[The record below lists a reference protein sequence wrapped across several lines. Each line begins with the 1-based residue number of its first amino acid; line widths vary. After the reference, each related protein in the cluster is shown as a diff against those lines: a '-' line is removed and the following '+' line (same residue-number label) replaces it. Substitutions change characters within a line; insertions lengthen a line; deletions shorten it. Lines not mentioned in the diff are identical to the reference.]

1 MVRLCTLAS
10 LFVFSSATTVST
22 HEGLNYC
29 LSQDSVSLVQAGVQI
44 HRHADGIVASLKES
58 AHEVAGN
65 VTDQVKENANSVTDK
80 YVSAVKEAM
89 GFADKELANISE
101 SVKSLLDKAIAS
113 ADKIEEVLIKTLKSQ
128 PEDCASCA
136 AMAVAED
143 GIDELLSGWS
153 SVVKQMEPLPAQIL
167 GKLDALGSQFVTD
180 LKADR
185 EYVDVAKQM
194 ANLKEL
200 PQILG
205 LIKTAFHAPANA
217 SSDAA
222 AVKLLEPI
230 HAYSKLLIKKASMAG
245 SASLVKWFESLYG
258 ALETFCDQ
266 NRCSAAQ
273 AAEVL
278 KTVTATSEKH
288 QEDGTES
295 LDDLAIDYVRNLKPR
310 MHSVETLTADKLS
323 GSENAR
329 KISFSVGALALI
341 ALAPIVA

>member
-44 HRHADGIVASLKES
+44 HRRADGIVASLKES

-65 VTDQVKENANSVTDK
+65 VTDQVKERANSVTDK

-89 GFADKELANISE
+89 GFADKELATIAE
-101 SVKSLLDKAIAS
+101 SVKSLHDKAIAS
-113 ADKIEEVLIKTLKSQ
+113 TDKIEEVLIKTLNSQ

-143 GIDELLSGWS
+143 GIDEMLSGWS

-167 GKLDALGSQFVTD
+167 GKLDALGSQFVTEQ
-180 LKADR
+180 KANR
-185 EYVDVAKQM
+185 EYAEVAKQM
-194 ANLKEL
+194 TSLKEL
-200 PQILG
+200 PQFLVQ
-205 LIKTAFHAPANA
+205 IKTAFHAPANA

-222 AVKLLEPI
+222 AVKLLGPI
-230 HAYSKLLIKKASMAG
+230 HSYSKLVIRKAARSG
-245 SASLVKWFESLYG
+245 SASLTKWLESLD
-258 ALETFCDQ
+258 APLS
-266 NRCSAAQ
+266 NMCSAAQ
-273 AAEVL
+273 AAEVTKTL
-278 KTVTATSEKH
+278 KATIEKN
-288 QEDGTES
+288 QEYEEHS
-295 LDDLAIDYVRNLKPR
+295 LDALAIDYLKNLKPR